1 MDRDLSR
8 EEMQDLLAAYSI
20 DAVDDDER
28 RAIEEYLA
36 AHPDVRSEV
45 VGLQHAASYLA
56 HSGGPPP
63 PGVWER
69 LEVAIQQDA
78 QQSADDLPAPP
89 RLVPLARAKPR
100 PDRRWQVV
108 AVAAS
113 IVALVFGAL
122 LLFRDDSSDAPGDT
136 AALAQVA
143 EGTPGARH
151 ARLTDDEGTVL
162 ARAVVLPDGTG
173 YLTSEL
179 PALPAG
185 RTYQLWGVDG
195 GNTVSL
201 GVIGRNPHV
210 VSFQDAG
217 NRGALAITEE
227 RAGGVPVSANDPTA
241 VGRLQ
246 A

>member
-8 EEMQDLLAAYSI
+8 EEIEDLLAAYSI

-36 AHPDVRSEV
+36 SDAQAHGEV
-45 VGLQHAASYLA
+45 IGLQQAASYLA

-69 LEVAIQQDA
+69 LEEAIQQDPHEV
-78 QQSADDLPAPP
+78 PAPP
-89 RLVPLARAKPR
+89 RLVPLTRAKPPATR
-100 PDRRWQVV
+100 WWQVA

-113 IVALVFGAL
+113 IVALVLAAL
-122 LLFRDDSSDAPGDT
+122 LVFADDGSDHASDT
-136 AALAQVA
+136 AALAQAA
-143 EGTPGARH
+143 ESAHGARH
-151 ARLTDDEGTVL
+151 ARLAADDGTVL
-162 ARAVVLPDGTG
+162 ARAVVLPDGAG

-185 RTYQLWGVDG
+185 RTYQLWGVRG
-195 GNTVSL
+195 SETVSL
-201 GVIGRNPHV
+201 GVMGRDPRV
-210 VSFQDAG
+210 VAFQASG
-217 NRGALAITEE
+217 TPTALAITEQ
-227 RAGGVPVSANDPTA
+227 RSGGVPVSANDPTA
-241 VGRLQ
+241 VGPLR

>member
-8 EEMQDLLAAYSI
+8 AEIEDLLAAYSI

-36 AHPDVRSEV
+36 TDPDAHGEV
-45 VGLQHAASYLA
+45 IGLQQAASYLA

-69 LEVAIQQDA
+69 LEEAIQQEPHEV
-78 QQSADDLPAPP
+78 PAPP
-89 RLVPLARAKPR
+89 RLVPLARAKPH
-100 PDRRWQVV
+100 PSRRWQVV

-113 IVALVFGAL
+113 IVAVVLAGLLVFANDG
-122 LLFRDDSSDAPGDT
+122 SDHPADT
-136 AALAQVA
+136 AALARAA
-143 EGTPGARH
+143 EQAHGARH
-151 ARLTDDEGTVL
+151 ARLADDGGTVL

-179 PALPAG
+179 PPLPVG
-185 RTYQLWGVDG
+185 RTYQLWGVRG
-195 GNTVSL
+195 GETVSL
-201 GVIGRNPHV
+201 GVMGRQPGV
-210 VSFQDAG
+210 IAFQAAG
-217 NRGALAITEE
+217 KPAALAITEE
-227 RAGGVPVSANDPTA
+227 RSGGVPVTANDPTA
-241 VGRLQ
+241 VGRLR